1 MVNSESNGDSQAL
14 KKEYADELYFAFHVD
29 LQPPE

>member
-1 MVNSESNGDSQAL
+1 MVNADRNGDSQAS
-14 KKEYADELYFAFHVD
+14 KKEHADELYFAFHVD